1 MTAKIFVAKAGDD
14 VVYKPAPISREHVLA
29 GDPVARNSVLFL
41 SRDKLQITLVWHCTA
56 GSFRWFYDEDE
67 ICEIVEGG
75 MTLHFDDGSTRMCGP
90 GDTVYFQAGT
100 TCVWVIDTE
109 VRKIA
114 YFREPAPLIFALPIR
129 VMRKLIDKSGLRR
142 FQKTRKTAAATP
154 APQRRIAT
162 A

>member
-14 VVYKPAPISREHVLA
+14 AVYKPAPISREHVLA

-41 SRDKLQITLVWHCTA
+41 SRDKLQITLLWHCTA

-75 MTLHFDDGSTRMCGP
+75 MTLYFDDGGTRICGP

-100 TCVWVIDTE
+100 TCVWVIEKE

-114 YFREPAPLIFALPIR
+114 YFREPTPLLFALPIR

-142 FQKTRKTAAATP
+142 FQKTRKTAKTTP
-154 APQRRIAT
+154 TPQGRIAT

>member
-14 VVYKPAPISREHVLA
+14 AVYKPAPISPQHVLA

-41 SRDKLQITLVWHCTA
+41 SHDKLQITLLWHCTA

-67 ICEIVEGG
+67 ICQIIEGG
-75 MTLHFDDGSTRMCGP
+75 MTLHFDEGGTRVCGV

-100 TCVWVIDTE
+100 TCVWVIDKE
-109 VRKIA
+109 VRKVA
-114 YFREPAPLIFALPIR
+114 YFREPSPWFFALPVR
-129 VMRKLIDKSGLRR
+129 LLRKLVDRSGLRR
-142 FQKTRKTAAATP
+142 FQKTRKTAATAA
-154 APQRRIAT
+154 APPGRVAT